1 MNKLSLF
8 IVVSAIFFLTSC
20 SDGTD
25 PDLARLEIHV
35 IEGGQV
41 PQSYS
46 LNVYRGKKLVKA
58 HEFDQNSGQEN
69 RTVIENAF
77 PGAYYMEV
85 ESGDVSVRDTV
96 ALYRASRRVVTVDL
110 VR

>member
-25 PDLARLEIHV
+25 PDLARLEIQV
-35 IEGGQV
+35 TEGGQV

-46 LNVYRGKKLVKA
+46 LKVYRGDKLVKS
-58 HEFDQNSGQEN
+58 HEFDQNTGQEN
-69 RTVIENAF
+69 
-77 PGAYYMEV
+77 
-85 ESGDVSVRDTV
+85 RDTV
-96 ALYRASRRVVTVDL
+96 ALYRSSRRVVTVDL
-110 VR
+110 ER